1 MTTWSPRP
9 LMDFDVTRR
18 FLRYILA
25 VVATRGAAGRMSD
38 VFALP
43 TLRVTT
49 EQFETIISHCY
60 RAFPNEACGMLS
72 GPMVGTEPTGDVTH
86 AYPCRNA
93 DESARTYT
101 VDSRDLLR
109 AMRDSEMR

>member
-9 LMDFDVTRR
+9 LMNSDVTRR

-25 VVATRGAAGRMSD
+25 VLATMGAPGRMSE
-38 VFALP
+38 VFASP

-49 EQFETIISHCY
+49 GQFETIVSHCY
-60 RAFPNEACGMLS
+60 RGLPNEACGMLA
-72 GPMVGTEPTGDVTH
+72 GPMVGSEPIGDVTDV
-86 AYPCRNA
+86 YPCRNA

-101 VDSRDLLR
+101 VDSGDLLR
-109 AMRDSEMR
+109 